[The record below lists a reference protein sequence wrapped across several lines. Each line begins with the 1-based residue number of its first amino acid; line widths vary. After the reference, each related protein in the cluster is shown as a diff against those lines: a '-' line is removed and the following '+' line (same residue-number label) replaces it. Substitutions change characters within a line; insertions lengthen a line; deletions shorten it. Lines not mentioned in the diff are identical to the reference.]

1 MNVHQP
7 NMDEAAD
14 LKSITL
20 LGLDSSSFKL
30 LSSCSKNVTVFP
42 GEELLDRVGG
52 EGEAI
57 LSLRLLQA
65 SLLLLERSAEELS
78 FAKTLNLRQK
88 TTLRVG
94 RIQFKI
100 LEFYFEKKV
109 GYVICIS

>member
-1 MNVHQP
+1 MNVHPP

-78 FAKTLNLRQK
+78 FLKNIEFTPKKTNTLHSYNTYVGCVLRPESFDK
-88 TTLRVG
+88 TPL
-94 RIQFKI
+94 
-100 LEFYFEKKV
+100 
-109 GYVICIS
+109 